1 MKKLLTCETTVLS
14 LFLSLVLAVLT
25 LSWQAHP
32 QANPRQEDPE
42 RQIRNVTAWGLRTM
56 LRRYTHKVEDI
67 IRRIIAEKCRK
78 DPHASNCGFL
88 VNHLEVPNYGF
99 SLAFEED
106 ELVFRSSHDERN
118 IPIED
123 CSKHLIENFFER
135 IITSMEEHNLHEIG
149 PNAIEVHANG
159 LIFGITP
166 GSEFF
171 TFIEN
176 LPHEVYSLEDRI
188 TRGCEE
194 G

>member
-32 QANPRQEDPE
+32 QANPHQGDGE
-42 RQIRNVTAWGLRTM
+42 RRT
-56 LRRYTHKVEDI
+56 
-67 IRRIIAEKCRK
+67 RRIIREMKNSIKDLLERMAERCRK
-78 DPHASNCGFL
+78 DPRASNCGPL
-88 VNHLEVPNYGF
+88 YKHVEVPAYGF
-99 SLAFEED
+99 SLILEED
-106 ELVFRSSHDERN
+106 RLVFRSSQDEWG

-123 CSKHLIENFFER
+123 CPEYIEDFFES
-135 IITSMEEHNLHEIG
+135 ITASLMGEDNVHEIG
-149 PNAIEVHANG
+149 PDAIEVHANG
-159 LIFGITP
+159 SLIFRVTP

-176 LPHEVYSLEDRI
+176 LPHEVSSLEDRV

-194 G
+194 